1 MPNFIPTLASN
12 PPPDVRLRLKEP
24 PTSLPNYHALVSLP
38 RLRSSSRLSM
48 LTRRTQNPLI
58 FILRAAQIYPDKV
71 ALVHTDVEH
80 PVVYTFA
87 IW

>member
-1 MPNFIPTLASN
+1 MPSFIPTLASN
-12 PPPDVRLRLKEP
+12 PPPNVQLRLKEP

-38 RLRSSSRLSM
+38 QLRSSTPM
-48 LTRRTQNPLI
+48 LTRIQNPLI

>member
-1 MPNFIPTLASN
+1 MSNFIPTLSSN
-12 PPPDVRLRLKEP
+12 PPPDVQLRLKEP
-24 PTSLPNYHALVSLP
+24 PTSLPNHHALVSLSQ
-38 RLRSSSRLSM
+38 LRSNLDVDRRL
-48 LTRRTQNPLI
+48 QNPLI

-87 IW
+87 VW